1 MNLSKKSSCST
12 DFKDHYIPP
21 YQRLLRRNQSWKL
34 KKLKQELDLQR
45 ECRNGKLTLFQQ
57 PENYLCYFIHERT
70 DIFILDKLIDQVKLT
85 NHFSMD
91 TEDDALSHKPATL
104 QVEFIRHTLP
114 SIIIIIEV
122 QYLPS
127 ITTPLF
133 KKIQQLCTMIFT
145 SNNHIYLWG
154 SALQELGKLNSFNLF
169 NTGIKIQ
176 EYNIQDEYSNDK
188 KTALQIII
196 KHEFTEYLNKT
207 ATLAEWACGVG
218 LALGTYLSLDVV
230 GPEQY
235 AMNDVFAVT
244 KLSYK
249 LNLIQFLPTS
259 YYEDISEDEEDFNVQ
274 QELSIDIQP
283 LHEEL
288 IVHVTDELE
297 ETNENELSYQ
307 PHEDI
312 EPTRQIND
320 QPYESNDINT
330 TYVAQDVIELQP
342 GDNMDT

>member
-1 MNLSKKSSCST
+1 
-12 DFKDHYIPP
+12 
-21 YQRLLRRNQSWKL
+21 
-34 KKLKQELDLQR
+34 
-45 ECRNGKLTLFQQ
+45 
-57 PENYLCYFIHERT
+57 
-70 DIFILDKLIDQVKLT
+70 
-85 NHFSMD
+85 MD

-169 NTGIKIQ
+169 NTDIKIQ

-196 KHEFTEYLNKT
+196 KHEFTEYFNKT
-207 ATLAEWACGVG
+207 ATLAEWACGVD
-218 LALGTYLSLDVV
+218 LAL
-230 GPEQY
+230 
-235 AMNDVFAVT
+235 
-244 KLSYK
+244 
-249 LNLIQFLPTS
+249 
-259 YYEDISEDEEDFNVQ
+259 DISEDEEDFNVQ